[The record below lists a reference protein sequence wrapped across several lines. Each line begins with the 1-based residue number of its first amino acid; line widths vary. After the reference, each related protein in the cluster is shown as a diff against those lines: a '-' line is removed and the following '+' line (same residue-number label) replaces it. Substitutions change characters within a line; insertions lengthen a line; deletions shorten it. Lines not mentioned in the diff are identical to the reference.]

1 MQISLQFDEFFWQK
15 FQNSNFAQIWDFPLK
30 LLIQNLL
37 GHPVKLDW
45 IIFDHLVKTHLH
57 LSYQK
62 LTEVFLM
69 SLELFKSDKNHR
81 TMVFKTDSKYFFW
94 VRTPPPFN
102 LSKGFGTHKFQRGEK
117 KSSDF
122 KPVHWT
128 RKISKKKSCFS
139 MPGIMRQKSQ
149 FCTKI
154 EISQIM

>member
-1 MQISLQFDEFFWQK
+1 M
-15 FQNSNFAQIWDFPLK
+15 
-30 LLIQNLL
+30 L

-69 SLELFKSDKNHR
+69 SLELFKLDKNHR

-117 KSSDF
+117 NRLILNQFIEPEKS
-122 KPVHWT
+122 
-128 RKISKKKSCFS
+128 RKKILFFNAWHNVSKVTILSKNWNLANHVIWIFA
-139 MPGIMRQKSQ
+139 P
-149 FCTKI
+149 KI
-154 EISQIM
+154 Q

>member
-1 MQISLQFDEFFWQK
+1 M
-15 FQNSNFAQIWDFPLK
+15 
-30 LLIQNLL
+30 L

-128 RKISKKKSCFS
+128 RKISKKILFFNAWHNVSKVTILSKNWNLANHVIWIFA
-139 MPGIMRQKSQ
+139 P
-149 FCTKI
+149 KI
-154 EISQIM
+154 Q